1 MAENTKNENIT
12 NILTQKLIDTRTVL
26 ILSLIHI

>member
-1 MAENTKNENIT
+1 MAENKNNENIT

-26 ILSLIHI
+26 IYG

>member
-1 MAENTKNENIT
+1 MAENPKKENIT

-26 ILSLIHI
+26 IY

>member
-26 ILSLIHI
+26 IYG